1 MILEH
6 ICWYMSDDDTTENP
20 TPRYV
25 PSFVYLD
32 MDQVKSISA
41 RMGGG
46 YIKEQIEG
54 KEELEEE
61 SESLRGRLMASIFNI
76 GADVEGEVTT
86 TEAETSQSES
96 VKGLHHYHFTLLE
109 SELEDAEG
117 DWFHDLRSVMDESEM
132 SGESARERMY
142 TSVFRDQISEG
153 DIIRVQADMELSDIS
168 TSLDLLG
175 GFVSMMSTMQ
185 ELDSLG
191 VDAFDMEGV
200 FGDDSQFAEMDW
212 DTREKTFN
220 AFINMF
226 SAILPEEYENMII
239 AELFPLN
246 ENREHTIWS
255 ILDGGKLEGK
265 PVELMAKYEK
275 RDVPNCTLI
284 ARVDTITNDPTE
296 TGGSENFDSGQL
308 GQLHH
313 LVDGFAS
320 EMGLKISHPSIS
332 VTPIAIYR

>member
-1 MILEH
+1 
-6 ICWYMSDDDTTENP
+6 MSDEDGGENL

-25 PSFVYLD
+25 PGFVYLD

-54 KEELEEE
+54 QEELEEE
-61 SESLRGRLMASIFNI
+61 SESLRARLMASIFNI
-76 GADVEGEVTT
+76 GADVEGEITR
-86 TEAETSQSES
+86 TEADTSRSES

-117 DWFHDLRSVMDESEM
+117 DWFHDLESVMGESEM
-132 SGESARERMY
+132 SGESAQERMY
-142 TSVFRDQISEG
+142 TSVFRDRISEG
-153 DIIRVQADMELSDIS
+153 DIIRVQADMELSDVS

-185 ELDSLG
+185 ELDTLG
-191 VDAFDMEGV
+191 IEGFDMEGA
-200 FGDDSQFAEMDW
+200 FDEDSKFAEMDW
-212 DTREKTFN
+212 DTREQALN
-220 AFINMF
+220 AFLDMF

-239 AELFPLN
+239 AELFPLDG
-246 ENREHTIWS
+246 NREHTVWS
-255 ILDGGKLEGK
+255 ILDGEKLEGK

-275 RDVPNCTLI
+275 RDIPNCTLI

-296 TGGSENFDSGQL
+296 IGNSEDLDSDQL
-308 GQLHH
+308 GMLHH
-313 LVDGFAS
+313 LVDGLAS
-320 EMGLKISHPSIS
+320 QMGLKVSYPSIS

>member
-1 MILEH
+1 
-6 ICWYMSDDDTTENP
+6 MSDEDGRESL

-25 PSFVYLD
+25 PGFVYLD

-61 SESLRGRLMASIFNI
+61 SESLRARLMASIFNI
-76 GADVEGEVTT
+76 GADVEGEITR
-86 TEAETSQSES
+86 TEADTSRSES

-117 DWFHDLRSVMDESEM
+117 DWFHDLESVMRESEM

-142 TSVFRDQISEG
+142 TSVFRDRISEG
-153 DIIRVQADMELSDIS
+153 DIIRVQADMELSDVS

-185 ELDSLG
+185 KLDSLG
-191 VDAFDMEGV
+191 IESFDMEGA
-200 FGDDSQFAEMDW
+200 FDDDSKFAEMDW
-212 DTREKTFN
+212 NTREQAFN
-220 AFINMF
+220 AFLDMF

-239 AELFPLN
+239 AELFPLDG
-246 ENREHTIWS
+246 NREHTVWS
-255 ILDGGKLEGK
+255 ILDGEKLEGK

-275 RDVPNCTLI
+275 RDIPNCTLI
-284 ARVDTITNDPTE
+284 ARVDTITNDP
-296 TGGSENFDSGQL
+296 SELGNSEELDSDQL
-308 GQLHH
+308 GMLHH
-313 LVDGFAS
+313 LVDGLAS
-320 EMGLKISHPSIS
+320 QMGLMVSYPSIS